1 MSRIALTTVII
12 FLIGSFAI
20 AQDPTPRFQVF
31 GGYSL
36 LHTDNGG
43 LNGPLLNSLLEA
55 PNGTFGLNSNFNGW
69 NAEAQY
75 NANRWL
81 GLVADFSGHYGEP
94 LTVSSGSGITGLPG
108 GNEYSFLFGP
118 VVTYKSHS
126 RLEPFAHALFGFDR
140 MSLTAGSFTGLTT
153 AASGSM
159 TDSAFGMTLGGG
171 IDYKLFSRVAIR
183 LGQADYFYTNHDLN
197 SFYGGAFGPGLFS
210 GLATHENNFR
220 FSTGIV
226 IKF

>member
-1 MSRIALTTVII
+1 MTRLTATAVAI
-12 FLIGSFAI
+12 FLISSCAL
-20 AQDPTPRFQVF
+20 AQDSTSKLQVF

-36 LHTDNGG
+36 LHTDSGG
-43 LNGPLLNSLLEA
+43 LNGPLLNSLLAA

-69 NAEAQY
+69 NAEVQY

-81 GLVADFSGHYGEP
+81 GLVADFSGHYGGP
-94 LTVSSGSGITGLPG
+94 LTASVGSGVTGLPG

-118 VVTYKSHS
+118 VFTYRSHTKF
-126 RLEPFAHALFGFDR
+126 EPFAHALFGFDR
-140 MSLTAGSFTGLTT
+140 ASLSAGTFTGLTA
-153 AASGSM
+153 AASGAM
-159 TDSAFGMTLGGG
+159 TDTAFGMALGGG
-171 IDYKLFSRVAIR
+171 VDYNLFPRFAIR

-210 GLATHENNFR
+210 RLADHENNLR

-226 IKF
+226 FKF